1 MKKSLKTICSLSLV
15 FGLFM
20 SCADIDSEN
29 SKRNNS
35 ENLTRKEELA
45 FYALSNNYILT
56 EAELVR

>member
-1 MKKSLKTICSLSLV
+1 MKKILKTFCGLSLT
-15 FGLFM
+15 FGLFAG
-20 SCADIDSEN
+20 CADIDSED

-56 EAELVR
+56 ESELVR